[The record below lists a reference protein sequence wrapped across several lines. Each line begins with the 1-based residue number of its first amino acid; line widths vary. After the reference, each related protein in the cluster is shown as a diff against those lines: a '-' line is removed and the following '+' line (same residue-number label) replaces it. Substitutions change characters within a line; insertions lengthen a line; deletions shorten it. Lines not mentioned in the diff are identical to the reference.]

1 MWVLQSLIILAV
13 MGPGQVF
20 PKMILAP
27 IMSFLKA
34 QIAREM
40 RTAALGQARGL
51 LGPCEMRTVLDVVGA
66 PSRPEA
72 KNTKSRKQN

>member
-1 MWVLQSLIILAV
+1 
-13 MGPGQVF
+13 MGPDRV

-27 IMSFLKA
+27 IMSFFKA
-34 QIAREM
+34 RIAREM

-51 LGPCEMRTVLDVVGA
+51 LGPCEMRTVLDVVGG
-66 PSRPEA
+66 PCRPEA